1 MLNERHSSRIWKTP
15 RKASS
20 NGAPVG
26 DRLWT
31 LRTAMVFVAPKP
43 AASRRS
49 GATDSPSP
57 FVVKH
62 PVKLHP
68 L

>member
-15 RKASS
+15 RKTSS

-31 LRTAMVFVAPKP
+31 FGQPWCSSPQSRLQAGAPGQCPPVWSAVA
-43 AASRRS
+43 
-49 GATDSPSP
+49 
-57 FVVKH
+57 
-62 PVKLHP
+62 
-68 L
+68 